1 MSTPDFSKVFGTNAQ
16 STQDWQDNNYQTG
29 WGFLG
34 QELPPYQ
41 LFDYLQKQNDIKAK
55 WLYDNLAANYI
66 RQSNNAYAVGDVSYS
81 PSLPSRAYLECIT
94 AGTTGATEPIWT
106 DVGTTVT
113 DGTVVWIIR
122 DKRQVPDYTSGID
135 LSAISGTKIPNLGFI
150 LGLLGNL
157 ANGTAVTWD
166 GDNFSCPALDIHG
179 LMAQN
184 GYISF
189 GKLFGGFILQW
200 GTETITNSSGIIV
213 SLPISYQD
221 AGYKA
226 FTSHN
231 NGTDATSIVPLS
243 VGYINATYFYVSN
256 NINANPAF
264 FWATWGR

>member
-122 DKRQVPDYTSGID
+122 DKRQVPNYTSGID

-157 ANGTAVTWD
+157 ANDTAVTWD

-179 LMAQN
+179 LLAQN

-200 GTETITNSSGIIV
+200 GNASPIV
-213 SLPISYQD
+213 GADGTCTLPITFKSSFWQIIIS
-221 AGYKA
+221 AGYTPNSA
-226 FTSHN
+226 
-231 NGTDATSIVPLS
+231 SI
-243 VGYINATYFYVSN
+243 GYVC
-256 NINANPAF
+256 ANPASLQTF
-264 FWATWGR
+264 VYHENSGLAPNYIAIGR